1 MNNTTARE
9 PKISIIVPVYN
20 VEQYLPQ
27 CIESIINQTY
37 QNLQIILVD
46 DGSPDNSGRIC
57 DEYAEKDL
65 RIKVIHKEN
74 GGVGSARNEGINY
87 ALGEYIY
94 FVDADDYLESELI
107 DICMNTII
115 KQYPD
120 MLIFGFNKVDKN
132 GLNKK
137 PVIPPAYSIND
148 LSTEKDALAD
158 IFCSGTGLAVWDKL
172 IKTKLIKDNNILFD
186 NKKRGEDF
194 TFVVECLH
202 HTNNLVSISKAMY
215 NYRILIGISNKYDH
229 YLIENHLEN
238 YEKLNQFFKSSS
250 KVNTGIER
258 FLGKLFVLWFIL
270 VIPLNISNTLTLS
283 KKRKKELLSRLI
295 SNVQIKKWSKEI
307 NPDLLSSAQKIIL
320 KIFQFGNPSLLLL
333 QSKFFSLL
341 RKNGI
346 RN

>member
-194 TFVVECLH
+194 
-202 HTNNLVSISKAMY
+202 
-215 NYRILIGISNKYDH
+215 G
-229 YLIENHLEN
+229 
-238 YEKLNQFFKSSS
+238 KS
-250 KVNTGIER
+250 ER
-258 FLGKLFVLWFIL
+258 
-270 VIPLNISNTLTLS
+270 SLS
-283 KKRKKELLSRLI
+283 K
-295 SNVQIKKWSKEI
+295 
-307 NPDLLSSAQKIIL
+307 
-320 KIFQFGNPSLLLL
+320 
-333 QSKFFSLL
+333 
-341 RKNGI
+341 
-346 RN
+346 